1 MRQYYGIQRKA
12 GSDIE
17 HWKYIK
23 KEYVNGKPRYYYDK
37 YADKTKFSET
47 KNTDGEKVVLFDEI
61 HNADTD
67 KLFSKTRLITSKTNT
82 HDDNTH
88 YVNRNIYRDRGKIER
103 AINKAQKKVERV
115 AYNAIYDDDSLSSTV
130 KAGRNAVANGLEYL
144 SKKIRPKH

>member
-1 MRQYYGIQRKA
+1 MAYRKKN

-23 KEYVNGKPRYYYDK
+23 KEFVNGKVRYYYDN

-47 KNTDGEKVVLFDEI
+47 KNKDGEKMVFFDEI
-61 HNADTD
+61 HVKDTND
-67 KLFSKTRLITSKTNT
+67 LFSKNTGVTAKRNT
-82 HDDNTH
+82 HDNTH
-88 YVNRNIYRDRGKIER
+88 YVTRNIYRDRGKIER
-103 AINKAQKKVERV
+103 AINKAHKKVERV